1 MTDRSLYLH
10 IIYSEAMDKAKQTRQ
25 FIIEQAAPVFN
36 TKGIA
41 ATAMSDVMAVTK
53 LSKGSLYVHFKDKE
67 ELSHAVVDYNIQLL
81 RKQVLA
87 AVTAQKDARSALY
100 AFLDIFA
107 DPLHPPVQGGCPL
120 LNFCME
126 ADDNYPEIRQ
136 KVNQEL
142 VAAQHIISGIIKQ
155 GITEGI
161 FVRNW
166 NAGQFATKM
175 FAMIEGGVLL
185 CRAAG
190 NSSKMKVIQKI
201 IKKEIEDHRV

>member
-1 MTDRSLYLH
+1 
-10 IIYSEAMDKAKQTRQ
+10 MDKAEKTRQ
-25 FIIEQAAPVFN
+25 FIIKQAAPVFN

-41 ATAMSDVMAVTK
+41 ATAMSDVMAVTQ

-81 RKQVLA
+81 RKQVGA

-100 AFLDIFA
+100 AFLDVFA
-107 DPLHPPVQGGCPL
+107 DPLDPPVQGGCPL

-136 KVNQEL
+136 KVHKEL
-142 VAAQHIISGIIKQ
+142 VAAQAIIAGIIKQ

-161 FVRNW
+161 FVPDW
-166 NAGQFATKM
+166 NAGEFATKM

-190 NSSKMKVIQKI
+190 HNSKMKVIQKI
-201 IKKEIEDHRV
+201 IKKEIEDHLV

>member
-10 IIYSEAMDKAKQTRQ
+10 IICSQAMDKAKQTRQ

-87 AVTAQKDARSALY
+87 AVTAQKDARLALH
-100 AFLDIFA
+100 AFLGVFA
-107 DPLHPPVQGGCPL
+107 DPLDPPVQGGCPL

-126 ADDNYPEIRQ
+126 ADDNYPEIRR
-136 KVNQEL
+136 KVHEEL
-142 VAAQHIISGIIKQ
+142 VAAQTVIAGMIKQ
-155 GITEGI
+155 GIAAGV
-161 FVRNW
+161 FVSNW
-166 NAGQFATKM
+166 NAGEFATKM

-190 NSSKMKVIQKI
+190 NNNKMKVIQKI
-201 IKKEIEDHRV
+201 IKKEIEDHLV